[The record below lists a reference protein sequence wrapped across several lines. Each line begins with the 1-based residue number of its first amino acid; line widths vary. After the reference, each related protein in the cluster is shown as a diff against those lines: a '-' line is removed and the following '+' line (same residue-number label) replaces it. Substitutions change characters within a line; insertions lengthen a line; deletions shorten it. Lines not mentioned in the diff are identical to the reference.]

1 MASGRVAV
9 VLKGYPRLSES
20 FIAQELL
27 GLEQAGLDLRLYSM
41 RHPTDNAIHPVHR
54 EIMAPVTYLPEYL
67 HDEPVRVARGLLSVL
82 RKPGFGAAL
91 RVWLADLR
99 HDVSRNRFRRFGQA
113 AVLIAEL
120 PGDVTHLHAHF
131 MHTPASVAHYAS
143 LISGLQWPCSAHAK
157 DIWTSADHDLK
168 GKLSAAQW
176 VVTCT
181 RIGFEHLKS
190 LASNPGKVHLS
201 YHGLDLDRFAPR
213 IEPTSKRDGDN
224 AADPARLLTVCRA
237 VEKKGLD
244 TLLDAL
250 AALPPTCHW
259 HWTHVG
265 GGTLIDRL
273 KQQAGKLG
281 IDDRIDWLGAQPQ
294 EAVLEKYRS
303 SDLFVLPCRIAPDGD
318 RDGLPNV
325 IVEAQSQALC
335 CLSTNVSGVP
345 ELIDDGH
352 NGVLV
357 SPDDQLALAAGIERM
372 IADPAERQR
381 MGQHGETRV
390 RGEFSSSVSVNYLK
404 KLFDKVMSPVRSV
417 P

>member
-9 VLKGYPRLSES
+9 ILKGYPRLSET

-27 GLEQAGLDLRLYSM
+27 GLERSGLELRLFSM
-41 RHPTDNAIHPVHR
+41 RHPTDSAIHSVHR
-54 EIMAPVTYLPEYL
+54 EIVAPVTYLPEYL
-67 HDEPVRVARGLLSVL
+67 HHEPVRVARGLLKVM
-82 RKPGFGAAL
+82 RKPGFGAAF
-91 RVWLADLR
+91 RAWLADLK
-99 HDVSRNRFRRFGQA
+99 HDASRNRFRRFGQA

-120 PGDVTHLHAHF
+120 PDDVTHLHAHF

-143 LISGLQWPCSAHAK
+143 LISGLQWTCSAHAK
-157 DIWTSADHDLK
+157 DIWTSADRDLK

-181 RIGFEHLKS
+181 RIGFEHLQS
-190 LASNPGKVHLS
+190 LASDPDKVHLS
-201 YHGLDLDRFAPR
+201 YHGLDLDRFASHV
-213 IEPTSKRDGDN
+213 EPASKRDGDN
-224 AADPARLLTVCRA
+224 AADPVRLLTVCRA

-259 HWTHVG
+259 HWTHIG

-273 KQQAGKLG
+273 KQQALDLE
-281 IDDRIDWLGAQPQ
+281 IDDRVDWLGAQPQ
-294 EAVLEKYRS
+294 ESVLEQYRS

-345 ELIDDGH
+345 ELIENGH

-357 SPDDQLALAAGIERM
+357 SPDDPTELAAGLERM

-381 MGQHGETRV
+381 MGQRGETRV
-390 RGEFSSSVSVNYLK
+390 RGEFSSTVSVSYLK
-404 KLFDKVMSPVRSV
+404 QLFDKVMSPVRSV